1 MQYTKR
7 PRFFVCTQTA
17 SRKEVIY
24 ATVYQPDQLDRQQE
38 LHLSA
43 LYFHSHTY
51 ETISA
56 FMPPHRVYI
65 EPCMGSAEVFLRKRP
80 AEKEIINDYN
90 GDLVNFFR
98 VLRSKKALPQL
109 LGRLYL
115 SFNSEELFIRNKKL
129 LASIPNI
136 LDDAVETAEAIQEI
150 TDADIEHAAAFFENQ
165 VSRKDM
171 TKRFPRLVAAC
182 NRLRDAIIMHRDYKD
197 VITYAACPGAFIL
210 LDPPYKGTEN
220 MYQKSSFDED
230 EHAKLFAFMNGI
242 HVKFGGECKFLI
254 TYNNDPYIRSLA
266 ERYGFD
272 TYVQER
278 LHNMA
283 QGSKPGE
290 MFEELLI
297 ANYDLMQQ
305 AVDNHHQLANENSQ
319 LSLFDYIC
327 DY

>member
-1 MQYTKR
+1 MPPSVSPINWTGNKS
-7 PRFFVCTQTA
+7 C
-17 SRKEVIY
+17 I
-24 ATVYQPDQLDRQQE
+24 
-38 LHLSA
+38 
-43 LYFHSHTY
+43 Y

-80 AEKEIINDYN
+80 AEKEIINDFN

-115 SFNSEELFIRNKKL
+115 SFNSEELFNRNKKL

-136 LDDAVETAEAIQEI
+136 LDDAVDTAEVIQEI

-165 VSRKDM
+165 VFSFSSTGKSFAIARKDM

-182 NRLRDAIIMHRDYKD
+182 TRLRDAIIMHRDYKD

-210 LDPPYKGTEN
+210 LDPPYKGTED

-230 EHAKLFAFMNGI
+230 EHTKLFAFMNDI

-266 ERYGFD
+266 EKYGFD

>member
-1 MQYTKR
+1 
-7 PRFFVCTQTA
+7 
-17 SRKEVIY
+17 
-24 ATVYQPDQLDRQQE
+24 
-38 LHLSA
+38 
-43 LYFHSHTY
+43 
-51 ETISA
+51 
-56 FMPPHRVYI
+56 
-65 EPCMGSAEVFLRKRP
+65 
-80 AEKEIINDYN
+80 
-90 GDLVNFFR
+90 
-98 VLRSKKALPQL
+98 
-109 LGRLYL
+109 
-115 SFNSEELFIRNKKL
+115 
-129 LASIPNI
+129 
-136 LDDAVETAEAIQEI
+136 
-150 TDADIEHAAAFFENQ
+150 
-165 VSRKDM
+165 M
-171 TKRFPRLVAAC
+171 TKRFLRLVAAC

-210 LDPPYKGTEN
+210 LDPPYKGTED

-230 EHAKLFAFMNGI
+230 EHAKLFAFMNDI

-266 ERYGFD
+266 EKYGFD